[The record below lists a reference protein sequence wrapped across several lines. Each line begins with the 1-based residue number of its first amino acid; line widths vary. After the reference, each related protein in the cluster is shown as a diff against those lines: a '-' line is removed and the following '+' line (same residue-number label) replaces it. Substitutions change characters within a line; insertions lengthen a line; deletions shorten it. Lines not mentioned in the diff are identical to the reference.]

1 MTLATLPRITII
13 TPCRNGGSTI
23 AEAVESIRAQHYP
36 NLEHIVQDACST
48 DGTLALLQRYPEATV
63 ISEPDEGSHDAMNR
77 GLARASGE
85 VIGFLNVDDLY
96 PPGVL
101 ESIGRL
107 FADDPTL
114 DVVVGGA
121 VMFEDDGSGR
131 RRVLSEWTHRRQ
143 QGLWL
148 PELAFGVPGINGWF
162 FRRTVF
168 DRIGTFDN
176 SYSFSADRRSLILI
190 ALKGLNT
197 RLLGRPAIHYRRHAG
212 SRTINREMA
221 NLRPITQEHV
231 RMAREL
237 AERAGPAERR
247 VLLAWHAFEGAK
259 LSMRDLLSGH
269 VREAFGLLLALF
281 RSNPFWPL
289 RLLHGLI
296 LRHAV
301 GQLDARTPHEP
312 IG

>member
-1 MTLATLPRITII
+1 LATLPRITVI
-13 TPCRNGGSTI
+13 TPCRNGGGTI
-23 AEAVESIRAQHYP
+23 AEAVESIRAQRYP
-36 NLEHIVQDACST
+36 NLQHIVQDACST
-48 DGTLALLQRYPEATV
+48 DGTLAVLQRYPEITV

-85 VIGFLNVDDLY
+85 IIGFLNVDDLY

-101 ESIGRL
+101 ESVGRL

-114 DVVVGGA
+114 DVVIGGA

-131 RRVLSEWTHRRQ
+131 RRVLSQWSHGR
-143 QGLWL
+143 GMWL

-190 ALKGLNT
+190 ALAGLNA
-197 RLLGRPAIHYRRHAG
+197 RLLGSPGIHYRRHAG
-212 SRTINREMA
+212 SRTLNREMA

-231 RMAREL
+231 RMALEL
-237 AERAGPAERR
+237 AQRSDAGPAQRR

-259 LSMRDLLSGH
+259 LFVREIASGH
-269 VREAFGLLLALF
+269 GRDAFVVLLALF
-281 RSNPFWPL
+281 RRHPRWPL
-289 RLLHGLI
+289 RLLHGVT
-296 LRHAV
+296 LRHVV
-301 GQLDARTPHEP
+301 GKLDAHMPHAT
-312 IG
+312 IS